1 MRPVARYAPRRPCRV
16 PSSGHTEGMRND
28 RLHPSADLSAAA
40 WVAARLMGPFAGSV
54 GSVVPAGFE
63 AYARILHPATTQ
75 TGAPARWGTV
85 ASASGAVEH
94 RLMQFHALVG
104 ATSPL
109 EHIKTAA
116 WKGASPNPGDLEPR
130 SLAALLDVLA
140 AHTARPERC
149 FLCLWEGYGW
159 LPQEWLDASA
169 SGSRLELPH
178 RRYLLF
184 EGPLDAAAELG
195 DWPLPDWF
203 LPQSPNLCWP
213 DDASWCVATEVDL
226 PYTYVGGTRDLV
238 DELLIDVRLEVWE
251 AQLDD
256 PIAFDSDELN
266 R

>member
-1 MRPVARYAPRRPCRV
+1 VLTGCGLLRSCWRRPGSAPRLGGFGTGV
-16 PSSGHTEGMRND
+16 GGVIPS
-28 RLHPSADLSAAA
+28 
-40 WVAARLMGPFAGSV
+40 
-54 GSVVPAGFE
+54 GFD

-75 TGAPARWGTV
+75 TGAPARWGSV
-85 ASASGAVEH
+85 ASAAGAVEH
-94 RLMQFHALVG
+94 RLMQFHALVD
-104 ATSPL
+104 ATSPT

-116 WKGASPNPGDLEPR
+116 WKGSSPNPGDLEPQ
-130 SLAALLDVLA
+130 SLAALLDVLSRHTKPA
-140 AHTARPERC
+140 AHC
-149 FLCLWEGYGW
+149 WLCLWDGYGW
-159 LPQEWLDASA
+159 FLGDGTAADAPRVELPQ
-169 SGSRLELPH
+169 

-203 LPQSPNLCWP
+203 LPQSPNICWP

-226 PYTYVGGTRDLV
+226 PYTYVGGARDLV